1 MAVSELSAGTARVTI
16 TPPVGIPLQGYDRG
30 RPSEGIR
37 DDLYARALV
46 LERGDTR
53 VALVSV
59 DVIGLEPASV
69 ARTRDLIRDS
79 TGIPGS
85 AVCLAC
91 SHTHAGPAV
100 MLVCRKDPPDPDYTH
115 TLERAMAGAVSMSA
129 RAMQPVVSVI
139 SGEGRCGF
147 NVNRRLRTPNG
158 IVMRPSP
165 EGLQDRRAQVIRLD
179 GEGAAPVAVLFR
191 YACHPTSL
199 AGGNLRFSGDYPGG
213 AARAIEG
220 LFGTGTTAFFLPG
233 CFGDLRPHLTA
244 PDGNFRGA
252 TDAELDRLGRMLGAE
267 VVRAAEES
275 AHAAGEGD
283 AVDDRLAAA
292 AEPLA
297 LPYADLPS
305 VDALQRAIDGAEMG
319 LFAEE
324 ILARRERG
332 EARVEV
338 QAIRLGPV
346 TLVALPGEVMNAI
359 GAAIERSMEPPAIV
373 MGYTNANPGYLCTA
387 EAMAEGGYEPTCFM
401 TSYHHPAPF
410 TAETE
415 RLLARAAG
423 AAVRSLG

>member
-1 MAVSELSAGTARVTI
+1 MAVSELRAGTARVTI

-46 LERGDTR
+46 LERGDVR
-53 VALVSV
+53 VALVCA

-69 ARTRDLIRDS
+69 SRTRDLIQDA
-79 TGIPGS
+79 TGIPGT

-100 MLVCRKDPPDPDYTH
+100 MLVCRRDPPDPDYTR
-115 TLERAMAGAVSMSA
+115 TLERAMAGAVAMAA
-129 RAMQPVVSVI
+129 RYTQPVVSVTH
-139 SGEGRCGF
+139 GEGRCGF
-147 NVNRRLRTPNG
+147 NVNRRLLTPNG
-158 IVMRPSP
+158 VVMRPNP
-165 EGLQDRRAQVIRLD
+165 EGPQDRRVQVVRLA
-179 GEGAAPVAVLFR
+179 GEGAAPPAVLFR

-199 AGGNLRFSGDYPGG
+199 TGGNFRFSGDYPGG
-213 AARAIEG
+213 AARAIES
-220 LFGTGTTAFFLPG
+220 LFGGGTMAFFLPG
-233 CFGDLRPHLTA
+233 CFGDLRPHLTT

-252 TDAELDRLGRMLGAE
+252 TDAELDRLGRVLGAE
-267 VVRAAEES
+267 VVRVAEECAS
-275 AHAAGEGD
+275 DAPAG

-297 LPYADLPS
+297 LPYVDLPS
-305 VDALQRAIDGAEMG
+305 AGALQRAIEEAEMEP
-319 LFAEE
+319 FAAE

-332 EARVEV
+332 EVRVEV

-346 TLVALPGEVMNAI
+346 MLIALPGEVMNGI
-359 GAAIERSMEPPAIV
+359 GAAIERSLEPTAIV

-410 TAETE
+410 TSETE
-415 RLLARAAG
+415 RLLARAAA
-423 AAVRSLG
+423 AAVRSLE